1 MLNWFLTFVFFLVIR
16 SSGLVVERDALIKQ
30 LKRKL
35 EDRRTENDRM
45 KAFVPQETSSTAT
58 SPTRSIEQVTQTT
71 PRKLSSMRSKE
82 VQVDTILAKSLAE
95 KEQLAERLRV
105 AESSLEEK
113 EGFIKETGQ
122 RNEKQVDEMFRR
134 IVSMKAEILEL
145 NATVGNK
152 DLTIREL
159 EMRMK
164 ELEATLST
172 KDSQSSEDAEKK
184 SANDELIAL
193 HISEM
198 QKLKK
203 ELELS
208 IRNNENLKSQ
218 LEHRLSM
225 VEKDAEKIK
234 DPRLRVNVIRD
245 NDLLRSQSIERQNA
259 VARLQGV
266 IDQLMAEKNRS
277 LVTFIDAILFVE
289 ANGRKFALV
298 KQI

>member
-113 EGFIKETGQ
+113 EGFIKETEQ